1 MKKLFRTALAAC
13 VFALLPAC
21 VNIQYDGTS
30 AEPLPESVP
39 VGLYFSADQIPVK
52 TYDVLGEA
60 TATAGEAYSATEVE
74 TKLRSFAR
82 KHGANAVLIVD
93 IKRTVAGKARPDQI
107 RNQNGGAWTPD
118 DSSGSSFRHFRE
130 DMLDYSKTEGPE
142 KPVYDIL
149 IKAKLLRLP
158 AE

>member
-1 MKKLFRTALAAC
+1 MKKFFHTVLAASAL
-13 VFALLPAC
+13 ALLPAC
-21 VNIQYDGTS
+21 INIQYDGIS
-30 AEPLPESVP
+30 AEPLSESEP

-74 TKLRSFAR
+74 AKLRSFAR
-82 KHGANAVLIVD
+82 VHGANAVLIVD
-93 IKRTVAGKARPDQI
+93 IKRTVAGKARPDQLK
-107 RNQNGGAWTPD
+107 NQNGGAWTPD

>member
-30 AEPLPESVP
+30 AEPLPESEP

-118 DSSGSSFRHFRE
+118 DSSGSSFRHFSE

>member
-30 AEPLPESVP
+30 AEPLPESEP

-93 IKRTVAGKARPDQI
+93 IKRTVAGNARPDQI
-107 RNQNGGAWTPD
+107 RNQNGGAWAPD

>member
-30 AEPLPESVP
+30 AEPLPESEP

-107 RNQNGGAWTPD
+107 RNQNGGAWIPD

>member
-1 MKKLFRTALAAC
+1 MPFSHYYGLWKNIPRCLPQIQMALTGR
-13 VFALLPAC
+13 
-21 VNIQYDGTS
+21 I
-30 AEPLPESVP
+30 
-39 VGLYFSADQIPVK
+39 
-52 TYDVLGEA
+52 
-60 TATAGEAYSATEVE
+60 
-74 TKLRSFAR
+74 RSFAR

>member
-30 AEPLPESVP
+30 AEPLPESEP

-82 KHGANAVLIVD
+82 EHGANAVLIVD
-93 IKRTVAGKARPDQI
+93 IKRTVAGKARPDQLK
-107 RNQNGGAWTPD
+107 NQNGGAWTPD

>member
-30 AEPLPESVP
+30 AEPLPESEP

-130 DMLDYSKTEGPE
+130 DMLDYSKTEGLE

>member
-1 MKKLFRTALAAC
+1 MKVSRMKNLFHTVFAAC
-13 VFALLPAC
+13 ALALLPAC
-21 VNIQYDGTS
+21 VNIQYDGIS
-30 AEPLPESVP
+30 AEP
-39 VGLYFSADQIPVK
+39 VGLYFSADQIPLK

-60 TATAGEAYSATEVE
+60 TATAGKAYSATEVE
-74 TKLRSFAR
+74 AKLRSFAR
-82 KHGANAVLIVD
+82 DHGANAVLIVD
-93 IKRTVAGKARPDQI
+93 IKRTVAGKARPDQLK
-107 RNQNGGAWTPD
+107 NQNGGAWTPD

-158 AE
+158 ME

>member
-30 AEPLPESVP
+30 AEPLPES
-39 VGLYFSADQIPVK
+39 
-52 TYDVLGEA
+52 
-60 TATAGEAYSATEVE
+60 EVE

>member
-30 AEPLPESVP
+30 AEPLPESEP

-74 TKLRSFAR
+74 TKLRLFAR

>member
-1 MKKLFRTALAAC
+1 MKKLFRIALAAC

-21 VNIQYDGTS
+21 VNIQYDGIS
-30 AEPLPESVP
+30 AEPLPESEP
-39 VGLYFSADQIPVK
+39 VGLYFSADQIPMK

-130 DMLDYSKTEGPE
+130 DMLDYSKTEGAE

>member
-30 AEPLPESVP
+30 AEPLPESEP

-82 KHGANAVLIVD
+82 EHGANAVLIVD
-93 IKRTVAGKARPDQI
+93 IKRTVAGKARPDQLK
-107 RNQNGGAWTPD
+107 NQNGGA
-118 DSSGSSFRHFRE
+118 
-130 DMLDYSKTEGPE
+130 
-142 KPVYDIL
+142 
-149 IKAKLLRLP
+149 
-158 AE
+158 

>member
-30 AEPLPESVP
+30 AEPLPESEP

-60 TATAGEAYSATEVE
+60 TGTAGEAYSATEVE